1 MESPAPILLGLGVV
15 AVLVLGSLLATGII
29 SEISGTGAVSTSASH
44 AQAPQP
50 AAKPA
55 THPG

>member
-29 SEISGTGAVSTSASH
+29 SEVNGTGAVSKPAPH
-44 AQAPQP
+44 AQLHQP
-50 AAKPA
+50 PAKP
-55 THPG
+55 PG

>member
-50 AAKPA
+50 A